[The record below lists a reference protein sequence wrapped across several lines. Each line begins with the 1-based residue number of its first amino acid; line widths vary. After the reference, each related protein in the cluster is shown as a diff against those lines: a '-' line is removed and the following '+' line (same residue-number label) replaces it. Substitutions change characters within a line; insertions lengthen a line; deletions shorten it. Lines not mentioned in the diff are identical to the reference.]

1 MERIV
6 YEDGNLR
13 QMKYLYL
20 VDHFVGF
27 PSSEYGGL
35 WNVVASSDE
44 EVYDLIVEDDGDMN
58 TQCYGKLRENIMKAS
73 KYALADEVESKVVD
87 SFLT

>member
-1 MERIV
+1 MKRLYIV
-6 YEDGNLR
+6 E
-13 QMKYLYL
+13 
-20 VDHFVGF
+20 HFVPF

-44 EVYDLIVEDDGDMN
+44 EVYDLIVEDDGELN
-58 TQCYGKLRENIMKAS
+58 TQHYGKLRENIMKSS
-73 KYALADEVESKVVD
+73 KYSLVDEVESKVVD

>member
-1 MERIV
+1 MKRLYIV
-6 YEDGNLR
+6 E
-13 QMKYLYL
+13 
-20 VDHFVGF
+20 HFVPF

-35 WNVVASSDE
+35 WNVIASSDE
-44 EVYDLIVEDDGDMN
+44 EVYDLIVEDDHNFN
-58 TQCYGKLRENIMKAS
+58 TQHYGKLRENIMKAS

>member
-1 MERIV
+1 MSNSKEKMKRLYIV
-6 YEDGNLR
+6 E
-13 QMKYLYL
+13 
-20 VDHFVGF
+20 HFVPF

-35 WNVVASSDE
+35 WNVIASSDE

-58 TQCYGKLRENIMKAS
+58 TQCYGKLRENIMKSS
-73 KYALADEVESKVVD
+73 KYSLVDEVESKVVD